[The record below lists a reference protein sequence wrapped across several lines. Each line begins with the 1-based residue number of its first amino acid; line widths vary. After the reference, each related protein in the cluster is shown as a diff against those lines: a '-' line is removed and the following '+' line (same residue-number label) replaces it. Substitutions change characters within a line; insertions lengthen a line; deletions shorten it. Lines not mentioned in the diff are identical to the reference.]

1 MKIAVI
7 HSQES
12 AWDSFVQSAR
22 DATAYHQLSWKSV
35 ITKSFGHRCH
45 YLAAID
51 SNGEWQGVLPLVH
64 LRSRLFGNFMVSLP
78 FVNYG
83 GLLCENLSVAT
94 RLVQEAE
101 QLRHSVG
108 ATHVELRHLARGL
121 EGMPTRHH
129 KVTMILEL
137 ATDTDSQWHAFNAKL
152 RNQIRKAEKNG
163 LQSVIGHLELLDDFY
178 AVFARNMRDLGTP
191 VYPKSFFR
199 NVLEAFPSTSRIF
212 GVNYKGTTIA
222 AGLASWFKDTCEIPW
237 RRPSVIIRRFV
248 LTTCFT
254 GKQYALL

>member
-64 LRSRLFGNFMVSLP
+64 MRSRLFGNFMVSVP

-83 GLLCENLSVAT
+83 GLLC
-94 RLVQEAE
+94 
-101 QLRHSVG
+101 
-108 ATHVELRHLARGL
+108 
-121 EGMPTRHH
+121 
-129 KVTMILEL
+129 
-137 ATDTDSQWHAFNAKL
+137 
-152 RNQIRKAEKNG
+152 RNDA
-163 LQSVIGHLELLDDFY
+163 
-178 AVFARNMRDLGTP
+178 
-191 VYPKSFFR
+191 
-199 NVLEAFPSTSRIF
+199 
-212 GVNYKGTTIA
+212 A
-222 AGLASWFKDTCEIPW
+222 AGL
-237 RRPSVIIRRFV
+237 
-248 LTTCFT
+248 
-254 GKQYALL
+254 LLSEAEKL